1 MNLPNLITLSRIP
14 LMFIIVGLMYQAW
27 PGAAS
32 LAFWFFIAAA
42 VGDWLDGYLA
52 RKQGLVSN
60 FGKLM
65 DALTDKIMVLGLIIA
80 LVDLQ
85 HVASTP
91 QAAHLPNLLWL
102 ALITLV
108 REFLVTGMRMVAA
121 TKGVVVSA
129 DGGGKSKTV
138 TQLIG
143 LGFLLATPMVARDW
157 ARFVAVDLTEFSLT
171 VYRIGYFIFALGTA
185 LAVWSGTRYILRYK
199 AVVFGDAAG

>member
-1 MNLPNLITLSRIP
+1 MSLPNAITLSRIP
-14 LMFIIVGLMYQAW
+14 LMFVIVWLMYQGW
-27 PGAAS
+27 TGAAS

-52 RKQGLVSN
+52 RKRGLVSS

-80 LVDLQ
+80 LVDL
-85 HVASTP
+85 HRIWVG
-91 QAAHLPNLLWL
+91 L

-138 TQLIG
+138 TQLIA
-143 LGFLLATPMVARDW
+143 LGFLLAAPMVARDW
-157 ARFVAVDLTEFSLT
+157 AHGESWNLSGFSDG
-171 VYRIGYFIFALGTA
+171 VYRTGYAIFILGTA
-185 LAVWSGTRYILRYK
+185 LAVWSGVRYVVQYK
-199 AVVFGDAAG
+199 GVVFGDAAG